1 MARTFGDIFLDG
13 VNATQISSKNSFN
26 MANIWDEN
34 LLLLFILLK
43 KIWLNLWFG
52 TALRKT
58 HMKFPATI

>member
-34 LLLLFILLK
+34 LLLLFIFLK

-52 TALRKT
+52 TALFKIP
-58 HMKFPATI
+58 MEIPAMI

>member
-13 VNATQISSKNSFN
+13 VNATQILSENSFN
-26 MANIWDEN
+26 MANIWDAN